1 MVNEGNSSG
10 RVLWY
15 NPNPSNDVPIP
26 NENLNVYVNL
36 YVKTKGK
43 SVIVG
48 SQLLNTSDEKEKE
61 IRFFSGTKSN
71 PTDTESPSYLTTNY
85 TTLQSY
91 SLNDDDDYSEMLG
104 IESINIDFN
113 TSMAPMIK
121 IKLIDVRGAAI
132 FAKNGKGKYDF
143 FFQMPY
149 PLFHLELKGYYG
161 YPIEYCLHLIRFNS
175 NFNSQTGNFEI
186 ECDFI
191 GYTYALLNDMQMGLL
206 RACEKTTI
214 GKQKFN
220 ELKSEYKGDIEI
232 LTIEDT
238 IKKISSINDVTNTV
252 KRDEAS
258 VKAINKIDSI
268 ISDCGVLIENIKTF
282 INDVSSSFPN
292 FSSDFE

>member
-1 MVNEGNSSG
+1 
-10 RVLWY
+10 
-15 NPNPSNDVPIP
+15 
-26 NENLNVYVNL
+26 
-36 YVKTKGK
+36 
-43 SVIVG
+43 
-48 SQLLNTSDEKEKE
+48 
-61 IRFFSGTKSN
+61 
-71 PTDTESPSYLTTNY
+71 
-85 TTLQSY
+85 
-91 SLNDDDDYSEMLG
+91 
-104 IESINIDFN
+104 
-113 TSMAPMIK
+113 
-121 IKLIDVRGAAI
+121 
-132 FAKNGKGKYDF
+132 
-143 FFQMPY
+143 MPY

-268 ISDCGVLIENIKTF
+268 ISDCGKLIENIKTY
-282 INDVSSSFPN
+282 INDVSSSLPN
-292 FSSDFE
+292 FSSDFKSDYYCHGRTLGKFGGSSDEYKNYSKIRKDFEDKQFEFVYKKSDSITDKLKP